1 MEEKRYVAID
11 LKSFYASVEC
21 VERGLDPLTAFLVVA
36 DEDRTEKTICLA
48 VTPALKQY
56 GISSRPRLLEV
67 KQRVGEINAERNS
80 NSNRNSHGHSLVE
93 VEKVIGSNN
102 EKERKHCK
110 LDYIIAKPRMSLYI
124 EYSTKIYNIYLKY
137 FSKEDIH
144 VYSIDE
150 VFIDITPYIRFYE
163 KSPYEIVK
171 MVLED
176 IVKTTG

>member
-1 MEEKRYVAID
+1 M
-11 LKSFYASVEC
+11 
-21 VERGLDPLTAFLVVA
+21 
-36 DEDRTEKTICLA
+36 
-48 VTPALKQY
+48 
-56 GISSRPRLLEV
+56 
-67 KQRVGEINAERNS
+67 
-80 NSNRNSHGHSLVE
+80 E

-150 VFIDITPYIRFYE
+150 VFIDITPYIHFYE